1 MRRNL
6 GVLFCKT
13 STPKGFLGVLCRRAK
28 CELNFYVWCVFVCVF
43 LVATMV
49 AAVSGAASFTDI
61 ENPKRTPL
69 LPSEKDNNNGV
80 SNNQRKPKSRMVS
93 SRYMSPSTS
102 TSTSNSSS
110 VSSSSSSSRRY
121 PSPLLSRNSTAVS
134 NLPSVVPKRSVSV
147 DRRRLAAARPLIPDL
162 DSKNDNASDV
172 SAATKLLVISTRSLS
187 VSFQGEAFSLPISKT
202 KVAPASPNLS
212 SARKGT
218 PERRRTSSPF
228 RGKGDVGGDQAE
240 ISKHVDQHRWPARN
254 RMMNPLSRSF
264 DSRGSVV
271 GRSQLIGSR
280 NMIRALQQSMI
291 DERMPSIDDRLS
303 LDLGSSEL
311 LKAVQPVSDGNSVN
325 NDSLVP
331 SDLTASDS
339 DSVSSGSTSEVQE
352 CSGASSRRNGLHGIS
367 VSARFWQETNS
378 RLRQLHDPGSPLSTS
393 PSAKLIMPPKL
404 KMYASD
410 GPLSSP
416 RTMSPHIHGGIRPA
430 SPGKLMPPMGS
441 SPLRGNSPS
450 RIRNVVSTI
459 SNHFFETPSVLSFAV
474 DVRRGK
480 VGENRI
486 VDAHLLRLLYN
497 RHLQWRIVN
506 ARTEAIL
513 LVQKHSAE
521 KNLWNAWITISDLRD
536 SVTKRRHRLQLLR
549 QKLKLVSILKG
560 QISFLENWASLDKDH
575 STAVLG
581 AIEALKASTLRL
593 PVGGGAVAEVQSL
606 KDAIGSA
613 VEVTQTMASSI
624 YSLLPTVEELNSL
637 VTELA
642 KVTTKEYSLLEQ
654 CKYFISLLAS
664 IQVKNTSLRTH
675 ILQHNRVP
683 TTS

>member
-1 MRRNL
+1 
-6 GVLFCKT
+6 
-13 STPKGFLGVLCRRAK
+13 
-28 CELNFYVWCVFVCVF
+28 
-43 LVATMV
+43 MV
-49 AAVSGAASFTDI
+49 AAVSGAASITDL
-61 ENPKRTPL
+61 ENPKRPPL
-69 LPSEKDNNNGV
+69 LPSEKDNNGS

-134 NLPSVVPKRSVSV
+134 NSPSVVPKRSVSV
-147 DRRRLAAARPLIPDL
+147 DRRRPAMDRPLMPDL
-162 DSKNDNASDV
+162 DSKNNNASDV
-172 SAATKLLVISTRSLS
+172 SDAKKLLTSTRSLS

-202 KVAPASPNLS
+202 KVTPASPNLS
-212 SARKGT
+212 AVRKGT
-218 PERRRTSSPF
+218 PERRRTNSPF
-228 RGKGDVGGDQAE
+228 RGKGDIGGDQAD

-254 RMMNPLSRSF
+254 RVINPLSRSF

-271 GRSQLIGSR
+271 GRSEFIGSG
-280 NMIRALQQSMI
+280 NMIRALQQSMV
-291 DERMPSIDDRLS
+291 DERRPSIDDSLS

-325 NDSLVP
+325 NDSSVP

-352 CSGASSRRNGLHGIS
+352 CSKASSRGNGIRGIS

-378 RLRQLHDPGSPLSTS
+378 RLRRLHDPGSPLSTS
-393 PSAKLIMPPKL
+393 PSSKLIMPPKL
-404 KMYASD
+404 KMYAKD

-416 RTMSPHIHGGIRPA
+416 RTISPPIHGGIRPA
-430 SPGKLMPPMGS
+430 SPGKLMASVGS
-441 SPLRGNSPS
+441 SPLRGHSPS

-560 QISFLENWASLDKDH
+560 HISFLENWASLDKDH
-575 STAVLG
+575 SAAVLG

-593 PVGGGAVAEVQSL
+593 PVGGGAV
-606 KDAIGSA
+606 
-613 VEVTQTMASSI
+613 
-624 YSLLPTVEELNSL
+624 VEELNSL

-642 KVTTKEYSLLEQ
+642 KVTAKECSSLEQ
-654 CKYFISLLAS
+654 CKYFMSLLAS
-664 IQVKNTSLRTH
+664 MQLLNNKTRRTD
-675 ILQHNRVP
+675 IALDCP
-683 TTS
+683 P